1 MFDDSFDMHDIMGL
15 QASSDVYQA
24 WEAQM
29 EEQMAAAN
37 DNKKLVVLE
46 IGCGVRVPSVRRECH
61 DVLQD
66 VALKCRAAAAASE
79 TKHNHQPCI
88 RINPE
93 DFQIDEPPAE
103 CRDWIETIAI
113 QGSALAA
120 LKAIDEQLDLL
131 K

>member
-1 MFDDSFDMHDIMGL
+1 
-15 QASSDVYQA
+15 
-24 WEAQM
+24 M

-66 VALKCRAAAAASE
+66 VALKCRAAAAAAATE
-79 TKHNHQPCI
+79 TKHNHQPCCTHI